1 MVFTS
6 QCRFDEE
13 KFLFIDGQFDEIM
26 VTSAPAIGITPASY
40 GVMGVTPLF
49 ATDDTD
55 EVTQDEPEIE
65 IIDMC
70 SSSED
75 ELSDTDSVV
84 LVAED
89 ETNEVDKAANQ
100 DDERSSIDD
109 DEYPHLKLVASAE
122 RKRSHELEQEEVDQ
136 IQKWYTNAAR
146 ETVKPRSVMF
156 CLLTAFVAATT
167 GPLVLTTL
175 NGERHA

>member
-1 MVFTS
+1 MM
-6 QCRFDEE
+6 
-13 KFLFIDGQFDEIM
+13 IA
-26 VTSAPAIGITPASY
+26 SATAIGIIPASY
-40 GVMGVTPLF
+40 GAMEVTPFF

-100 DDERSSIDD
+100 DDERNSIDD
-109 DEYPHLKLVASAE
+109 D
-122 RKRSHELEQEEVDQ
+122 
-136 IQKWYTNAAR
+136 
-146 ETVKPRSVMF
+146 
-156 CLLTAFVAATT
+156 
-167 GPLVLTTL
+167 
-175 NGERHA
+175 